1 MSTTTPSVV
10 VEEVV
15 EGKKKEGTLFGPY
28 FPPLVPPII
37 SISLSLFPLCGYHPN
52 ADYPPRCPT
61 QVTHHPSFAFHPF
74 SSLPNTPKIFMPKP
88 GRSDQNIR
96 HRAPK
101 TPPFPLPH
109 AAQWAPSQWLSVVTK
124 CCCCFFLLSPV
135 CVLRASCVPVV
146 PTGMQKRKKE
156 QKKKIL

>member
-1 MSTTTPSVV
+1 MAPFFPLWFLPSS
-10 VEEVV
+10 
-15 EGKKKEGTLFGPY
+15 P
-28 FPPLVPPII
+28 
-37 SISLSLFPLCGYHPN
+37 SLSLFPLRGYHPN

-74 SSLPNTPKIFMPKP
+74 SSLLNTQKISMPKP

-135 CVLRASCVPVV
+135 CVACVLCSRRPH
-146 PTGMQKRKKE
+146 RNAE
-156 QKKKIL
+156 KKKRTKEENIMRRNEVEAGRQTTGRPR

>member
-1 MSTTTPSVV
+1 MAPFFPLWFLPSS
-10 VEEVV
+10 
-15 EGKKKEGTLFGPY
+15 P
-28 FPPLVPPII
+28 
-37 SISLSLFPLCGYHPN
+37 SLSLFPLRGYHPN

-74 SSLPNTPKIFMPKP
+74 SSLLNTQKISMPKP

-124 CCCCFFLLSPV
+124 CCCFFLLSPV
-135 CVLRASCVPVV
+135 CVACVLCSRRPH
-146 PTGMQKRKKE
+146 RNAE
-156 QKKKIL
+156 KKKRTKEENIMRRNEVEAGRQTTGRPR